1 MVNLFIILL
10 IHSPNYATFHS
21 VPSTNFACFANFK
34 SNPRNYKLLCL
45 TSIIIMLLPTTED
58 DILGCSSLVQNYRIS
73 NTSALAHCPRSQN
86 VGHNK
91 FQLVYTYFY
100 KHLKII
106 TLTFSLCSAHS
117 RAQTPVPVRVQ
128 VHVHVQGLPSSVSVC
143 GA

>member
-1 MVNLFIILL
+1 MPPSISFPLQISRALPTLSRTPAIINCYVL
-10 IHSPNYATFHS
+10 H
-21 VPSTNFACFANFK
+21 
-34 SNPRNYKLLCL
+34 
-45 TSIIIMLLPTTED
+45 TSIMLLPTTED
-58 DILGCSSLVQNYRIS
+58 DILGCSSLVRNYRIS

-117 RAQTPVPVRVQ
+117 RAQTPVPVRVPVQ
-128 VHVHVQGLPSSVSVC
+128 VHVHVQGLPSSVSVY